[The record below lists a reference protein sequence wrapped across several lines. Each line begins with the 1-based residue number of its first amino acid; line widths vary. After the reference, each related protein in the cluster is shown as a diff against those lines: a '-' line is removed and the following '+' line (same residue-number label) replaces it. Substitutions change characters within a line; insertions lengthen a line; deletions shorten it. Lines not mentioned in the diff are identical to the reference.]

1 MLYSAATI
9 NAPQTTLSA
18 AITASAVTISLAS
31 VIGLQTS
38 GILVLDRIDSS
49 NNETPTLREYLSYTS
64 RSTNVF
70 SGITRGI
77 SNSSPLAHGSGSVVE
92 AVSSVLHWNSLVS
105 HLRLEHDSIGIHNL
119 NTATIN
125 YTETKNLVV
134 TSIASMAGM
143 ILSSSTITN
152 LSTVTMIYP
161 WTGQFIWSW
170 QGSLTTMLTSLASYQ
185 LPMARTSRN
194 YTIKDVYVGLLSA
207 PSTGVAT
214 FDISYRS
221 HPTVALTSIFS
232 TKPTIDV
239 GEYETTTAATPY
251 VLSLTSLA
259 SGIYLSSEVETHG
272 GAGDMAMS
280 LIVQERT

>member
-9 NAPQTTLSA
+9 NAPKTTLSA
-18 AITASAVTISLAS
+18 AITSSAVTISLAS
-31 VIGLQTS
+31 VIGLQTT

-49 NNETPTLREYLSYTS
+49 ENETPTLSEYLSYTS

-77 SNSSPLAHGSGSVVE
+77 SNSSPLAHGSGAVVE
-92 AVSSVLHWNSLVS
+92 AVSSTLHWGSLVS

-119 NTATIN
+119 NAPTIN
-125 YTETKNLVV
+125 YTETYNLAVS
-134 TSIASMAGM
+134 SIASVTGSF
-143 ILSSSTITN
+143 LSSPTFTN
-152 LSTVTMIYP
+152 LSAVTMIYP
-161 WTGQFIWSW
+161 WTGQFVWAWS
-170 QGSLTTMLTSLASYQ
+170 GSLTTMLTSLASYQ

-207 PSTGVAT
+207 PSTALAT

-239 GEYETTTAATPY
+239 GEYETRTAATPY

-259 SGIYLSSEVETHG
+259 SGMYLAPEVETHG
-272 GAGDMAMS
+272 GSGDMMMS